1 MVFQVAVGLFA
12 LYMLVRYVPLAS
24 RALRRRGPGDSASR
38 ALIPLLNVLLAV
50 ALLAL
55 AVKGL
60 ARTLIRM

>member
-1 MVFQVAVGLFA
+1 MALQIAVGLFA

-24 RALRRRGPGDSASR
+24 RGLRRRGADGGAGR

-50 ALLAL
+50 GLLAL

-60 ARTLIRM
+60 AGAFIRR